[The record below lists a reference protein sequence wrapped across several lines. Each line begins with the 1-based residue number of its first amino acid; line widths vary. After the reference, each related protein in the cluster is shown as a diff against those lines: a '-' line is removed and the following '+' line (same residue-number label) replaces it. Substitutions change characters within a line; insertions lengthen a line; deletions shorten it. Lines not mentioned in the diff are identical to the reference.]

1 MRVSENYNFLVERFI
16 NATLLNELKCAVEIN
31 GILALR
37 LQNDLESA
45 DTFKRR
51 GEFICQRNFQI
62 NRLPDFNAWL
72 FDGVFIIINAD
83 GDERLNQIFATV
95 IFNVKSRTPTDREQ
109 NAVAVRTPAFPVP
122 DVDYVRTV
130 RAS

>member
-1 MRVSENYNFLVERFI
+1 MHNPKR
-16 NATLLNELKCAVEIN
+16 AVEIN

-37 LQNDLESA
+37 LQNDMESA
-45 DTFKRR
+45 DTLKRR

-72 FDGVFIIINAD
+72 FDGVFLIIDAD
-83 GDERLNQIFATV
+83 GDDRLNQIFATV
-95 IFNVKSRTPTDREQ
+95 IFNVKSRTPTAREQ
-109 NAVAVRTPAFPVP
+109 NAVAVRTPILPAAY
-122 DVDYVRTV
+122 VDYVRTV